1 MGVTQC
7 TTACGPCQGNS
18 HHCKVLPLNYPCPLN
33 FQQMLKSRGVKG
45 IGGEA
50 FRQMYKLTDQKLG
63 SGKFGNV
70 VLARSVENPQLL
82 FAVKV
87 MQKF

>member
-1 MGVTQC
+1 
-7 TTACGPCQGNS
+7 
-18 HHCKVLPLNYPCPLN
+18 
-33 FQQMLKSRGVKG
+33 MLKSRGVKG

-50 FRQMYKLTDQKLG
+50 FRQLYKLTDQKLG